1 MHLIRRMLNRIR
13 DERGNTMAAVMGVM
27 LVGGLLA
34 AAAIASPT
42 KDVGLSRFDQ
52 DYKDALAAAEAGA
65 ADYMYHL
72 NRDNAYWAK
81 CTNVANP
88 NAVNQVYSGSG
99 STRWRTVPGTVS
111 KPGAPANSYSIEL
124 LPANGY
130 GSCVVGQ
137 AQQSMID
144 DDTGMFRIRVTGR
157 ARNAKRTITVTFK
170 RRNFLDY
177 LYFTDLETTDPVW
190 YEVSAY
196 GRPTDPN
203 IVAWASENCAKTYW
217 RQGRG
222 SLRYTGTIN
231 WFDGID
237 YPWSLGC
244 GEIQFAPGDVI
255 AGPLHTN
262 DEILTCGS
270 PEFGRSPQDRVEVS
284 GPAPGW
290 RSSCGGSPNFVGT
303 WAPNSPLL
311 TLPPSNSSLKKIVE
325 PGYLFTGATEV
336 RLTGNSMRVTNAAAG
351 LVNASM
357 LLPENGVVYIQNG
370 VCGQGYRPLDPYSNA
385 PGCADVKV
393 QGSYGDDLT
402 IASEKDII
410 IDGDINRTADTM
422 AGLIANN
429 FIRVYHPV
437 KNRSPTN
444 PYTCDND
451 TGTMQNVRIDAAILA
466 LQHSFTVDN
475 YYCGAP
481 LKTLT
486 INGAIAQKFRGPVGM
501 SSGGTKIHGY
511 TKNYIYDDRLRFRSP
526 PNFLDPVQTAWRIA
540 RHTEQSPASKIPAG
554 P

>member
-1 MHLIRRMLNRIR
+1 MFKHAR

-52 DYKDALAAAEAGA
+52 DYKDALAAAEAGV
-65 ADYMYHL
+65 ADYIYHL
-72 NRDNAYWAK
+72 NRDNAYWSK
-81 CTNVANP
+81 CTDVAYP
-88 NAVNQVYSGSG
+88 NAVNQVYDGSG
-99 STRWRTVPGTVS
+99 PTRWRNVPGTPT
-111 KPGAPANSYSIEL
+111 KPGTPANTYAIEL

-130 GSCVVGQ
+130 RSCLPRR
-137 AQQSMID
+137 AQESIID

-190 YEVSAY
+190 YDINAY

-222 SLRYTGTIN
+222 SLRYNGTFTDDN
-231 WFDGID
+231 T
-237 YPWSLGC
+237 SLTASC

-270 PEFGRSPQDRVEVS
+270 PKFGRSPQDRVEVS
-284 GPAPGW
+284 APAPGW
-290 RSSCGGSPNFVGT
+290 RTSCGGTPDFIGT
-303 WAPNSPLL
+303 WSPNSPLL

-325 PGYLFTGATEV
+325 PGYLFTGATEIF
-336 RLTGNSMRVTNAAAG
+336 LDGNGMRVTNAAAG
-351 LVNASM
+351 LENVGM
-357 LLPENGVVYIQNG
+357 LLPPNGVVYIQNG
-370 VCGQGYRPLDPYSNA
+370 ECGQGYRPLDPYGNA
-385 PGCADVKV
+385 PGCADVRV
-393 QGSYGDDLT
+393 RGTYGDDLT
-402 IASEKDII
+402 LASEKDII

-429 FIRVYHPV
+429 FVRVYHPV
-437 KNRSPTN
+437 VGRNKNN
-444 PYTCDND
+444 PYSCQNGL
-451 TGTMQNVRIDAAILA
+451 GTMQSVRIDAAILA
-466 LQHSFTVDN
+466 LQHSFLVDN
-475 YYCGAP
+475 YYCGRP
-481 LKTLT
+481 LQTLSVT
-486 INGAIAQKFRGPVGM
+486 GAIAQ
-501 SSGGTKIHGY
+501 
-511 TKNYIYDDRLRFRSP
+511 
-526 PNFLDPVQTAWRIA
+526 
-540 RHTEQSPASKIPAG
+540 
-554 P
+554 